1 MIDIKL
7 LRNNPDLIKTALINR
22 NYNHSVTESL
32 LQDHNKLNT
41 PAEELHSYEKEII
54 SNQESAIYFVDELFA
69 LDAELRKKQLLSQ
82 NLVAERNKIAKE
94 IGILKSQQKN
104 VDELLK
110 KVSESKTE
118 EEKLVHET
126 KALEEELYQKLLYL
140 PNIPQADVPL
150 GKDEQG
156 NKEIRTWG
164 KKPNFNFQP
173 KEHYELGT
181 NLGMMDFQKA
191 AQVAGSRFVYLN
203 SNLAKLERALGNF
216 MLDVH
221 TKKFGFIEYSVPVLM
236 NPQAFIN
243 TAQLPKFQEDLF
255 STSMQKYLI
264 STGEIPLT
272 NLAMNEVFMEEVLP
286 MRVSALSLC
295 FRAEAGAAGKDTKGM
310 LRQHQFSKV
319 ELVSICEPEKS
330 NKELEYMVNAAE
342 EILKLLEIPYR
353 VMLLCTGD
361 MGFSAA
367 KTYDI
372 EAWLPGQ
379 NQYRE
384 ISSCSNCE
392 DFQARRMNAKIK
404 GLPKGSNFVHTLN
417 GSGLAVGRTLIAL
430 LENYQQADGSIL
442 IPKVLQPYMNN
453 QEVIK

>member
-7 LRNNPDLIKTALINR
+7 LRNNPEYIKTALINR
-22 NYNHSVTESL
+22 NYKHTDGESL
-32 LQDHNKLNT
+32 PASHILNKQTELQATTENPIANK
-41 PAEELHSYEKEII
+41 
-54 SNQESAIYFVDELFA
+54 ESAIYIVDEIFA
-69 LDAELRKKQLLSQ
+69 LDAEVRKKQLLSQ
-82 NLVAERNKIAKE
+82 NKVAERNKIAKE

-104 VDELLK
+104 VDKLLN

-126 KALEEELYQKLLYL
+126 KALEEELSRKLLYL
-140 PNIPQADVPL
+140 PNIPQADIPL
-150 GKDEQG
+150 GLNES
-156 NKEIRTWG
+156 NNSEIRTWG
-164 KKPNFNFQP
+164 AKPNFTFQP

-191 AQVAGSRFVYLN
+191 AQVAGSRFVYLK
-203 SNLAKLERALGNF
+203 SQLAKLERALGSF

-221 TKKFGFIEYSVPVLM
+221 TKKFGYQEYSVPVLM
-236 NPQAFIN
+236 NPQAFVN

-255 STSMQKYLI
+255 STSLNKYLI

-272 NLAMNEVFMEEVLP
+272 NLAMNEIFTPEELP
-286 MRVSALSLC
+286 MRLTSLSLC

-319 ELVSICEPEKS
+319 ELVSICEPSRS
-330 NKELEYMVNAAE
+330 NEELEYMVNAAE

-361 MGFSAA
+361 MGFSST

-372 EAWLPGQ
+372 EAWLPAQ
-379 NQYRE
+379 NKYRE

-417 GSGLAVGRTLIAL
+417 GSGLAVGRTLIAV

-442 IPKVLQPYMNN
+442 IPKVLQPYMDNK
-453 QEVIK
+453 EVIK